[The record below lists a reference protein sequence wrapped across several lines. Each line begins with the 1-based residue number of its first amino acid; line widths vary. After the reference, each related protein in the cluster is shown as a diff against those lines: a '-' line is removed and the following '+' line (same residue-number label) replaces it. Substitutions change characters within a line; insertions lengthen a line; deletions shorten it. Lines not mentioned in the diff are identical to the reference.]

1 MKLFAIAG
9 ILVLFAAPTHADV
22 LPKELLGLWAFE
34 PADCS
39 NPRSD
44 GLVKI
49 APNAVRFFA
58 SDYDIKRV
66 VRRPDGSVVAT
77 GRVSNEGE
85 EGRGPGSL
93 TLKLI
98 APDRLR
104 ALDHLY
110 RRCRSSSVVPEGNGT
125 SAFATSR

>member
-1 MKLFAIAG
+1 MKRFTVAAM
-9 ILVLFAAPTHADV
+9 LVLFAGTAHADV
-22 LPKELLGLWAFE
+22 LPKEMLGLWAFE

-49 APNAVRFFA
+49 APNTVRFFA
-58 SDYDIKRV
+58 SNYDIKRV

-85 EGRGPGSL
+85 QGRGPGSL
-93 TLKLI
+93 SLKLI

-110 RRCRSSSVVPEGNGT
+110 HRCR
-125 SAFATSR
+125 